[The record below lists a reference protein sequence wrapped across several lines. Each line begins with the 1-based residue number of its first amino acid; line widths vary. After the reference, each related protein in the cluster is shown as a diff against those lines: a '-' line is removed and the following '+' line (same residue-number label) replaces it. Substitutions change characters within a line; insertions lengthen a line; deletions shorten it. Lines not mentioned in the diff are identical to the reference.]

1 LAFLRIYIL
10 HLCFDQP
17 SQVYYPQ
24 DIELDPTLNT
34 SNDEERQAVL
44 KMFNLIFDVVEGLAP
59 NFQVIIT
66 EHANLDDAR
75 YQSYVRENW
84 RGGNA
89 LVPSDWT
96 SR

>member
-1 LAFLRIYIL
+1 M
-10 HLCFDQP
+10 
-17 SQVYYPQ
+17 
-24 DIELDPTLNT
+24 NT

-44 KMFNLIFDVVEGLAP
+44 NMFNLIFNVVDSLAP

-66 EHANLDDAR
+66 EHANLDNER

-84 RGGNA
+84 RGGKA
-89 LVPSDWT
+89 LVPSDWV